1 MQTINTS
8 TRNSCNLAR
17 HQARIRHVFT
27 EPQIAAEYKSY
38 VAHRRHDRRLL
49 IVSTDECVHERHHF
63 GHLKEFPH
71 ACRKPM
77 QPTQPGQKSFCS
89 VPRNPFCSNTRCIA
103 FSTEDR
109 VTMSLDNRPSA
120 REGASDPMSGGATLD
135 RAYRPHQLP
144 CCPCKDDD
152 PLQGEYMGERQAKL
166 DPSGINPATNALP
179 PLSAWSLGPTTC
191 GSSTLPTQIRFSQHI
206 L

>member
-1 MQTINTS
+1 MHAASLCSPHSLVKNRSAQYQGTPS
-8 TRNSCNLAR
+8 APTRDAS
-17 HQARIRHVFT
+17 HSQ
-27 EPQIAAEYKSY
+27 
-38 VAHRRHDRRLL
+38 
-49 IVSTDECVHERHHF
+49 
-63 GHLKEFPH
+63 
-71 ACRKPM
+71 RKIES
-77 QPTQPGQKSFCS
+77 QCLRK
-89 VPRNPFCSNTRCIA
+89 
-103 FSTEDR
+103 
-109 VTMSLDNRPSA
+109 MSLERRDNKPSA
-120 REGASDPMSGGATLD
+120 REGASDPMSEGATLD